1 MELYLRACAAV
12 LLAVIL
18 ILCLGNRAKDLGTLL
33 VLAACCMVAMIAM
46 EYLEPVIDFLDKLES
61 LGGLNS
67 SMISILLKVA
77 GIGIVSEI
85 AALICSDSG
94 NSSLGK
100 TLQMLGSAVILWLSL
115 PLFTMLMEL
124 LQNILGEL

>member
-18 ILCLGNRAKDLGTLL
+18 ILTLGSRGKEVGTLL
-33 VLAACCMVAMIAM
+33 AIGVCAMAAIAALR
-46 EYLEPVIDFLDKLES
+46 YLEPVTQLLKELEKA
-61 LGGLNS
+61 GGLNS
-67 SMISILLKVA
+67 SMLSILLKVV
-77 GIGIVSEI
+77 GIGVVSEI
-85 AALICSDSG
+85 AALICTDSG

-100 TLQMLGSAVILWLSL
+100 TLQMLGSAVILWLSI

-124 LQNILGEL
+124 LQRILGEL